1 MDKSMNEVEEEE
13 KKLKAKLDSE
23 RQRGLIS
30 GCVYTAVTLV
40 ALISII
46 FLILVNT
53 KTLVTDSTGSWV
65 FLSKTGKAQYEANQQ
80 FYAEASDG
88 DKTGTGNSGSD
99 SSVNNSLENPLIGNA
114 VATKLNVI
122 DERLRKSSYYANDY
136 QDAMDKIYKAY
147 FESYNDKYSV
157 YYTADEYKKIQ
168 EQNSG
173 QIKGIGIYYQKPDND
188 YITVT
193 GVMKDTPAKAAGLEA
208 GDIIMAVD
216 GQDVKAMSTDETSS
230 IIRGA
235 EGTKVKISYKRG
247 NQTYEVDVTRA
258 LVNTPTVSA
267 EMLEGDIG
275 YIAIS
280 GFETV
285 TTEQFNTELD
295 KLLNDGAKGIIFDVR
310 NNSGGSLSVVY
321 SILDRILP
329 EDLIFYTKDRNGTQT
344 NFTGMDGKQLD
355 IPYVVLANENS
366 ASLAEI
372 FTSAI
377 KDYGYGTFVGKT
389 TYGKGIVQQ
398 IVPFSDGSAIKYTV
412 SEYFTKSGNEIHK
425 NGVNPDE
432 TVELDYE
439 NMIDTQFDRAY
450 EIIEEK
456 LK

>member
-1 MDKSMNEVEEEE
+1 
-13 KKLKAKLDSE
+13 
-23 RQRGLIS
+23 
-30 GCVYTAVTLV
+30 
-40 ALISII
+40 
-46 FLILVNT
+46 
-53 KTLVTDSTGSWV
+53 
-65 FLSKTGKAQYEANQQ
+65 
-80 FYAEASDG
+80 
-88 DKTGTGNSGSD
+88 
-99 SSVNNSLENPLIGNA
+99 
-114 VATKLNVI
+114 
-122 DERLRKSSYYANDY
+122 
-136 QDAMDKIYKAY
+136 
-147 FESYNDKYSV
+147 
-157 YYTADEYKKIQ
+157 
-168 EQNSG
+168 
-173 QIKGIGIYYQKPDND
+173 
-188 YITVT
+188 
-193 GVMKDTPAKAAGLEA
+193 MKDTPAKAAGLEA

-366 ASLAEI
+366 ASAAEI

-377 KDYGYGTFVGKT
+377 KDYGYGNP
-389 TYGKGIVQQ
+389 Q
-398 IVPFSDGSAIKYTV
+398 
-412 SEYFTKSGNEIHK
+412 EWRKSG
-425 NGVNPDE
+425 
-432 TVELDYE
+432 
-439 NMIDTQFDRAY
+439 
-450 EIIEEK
+450 
-456 LK
+456 